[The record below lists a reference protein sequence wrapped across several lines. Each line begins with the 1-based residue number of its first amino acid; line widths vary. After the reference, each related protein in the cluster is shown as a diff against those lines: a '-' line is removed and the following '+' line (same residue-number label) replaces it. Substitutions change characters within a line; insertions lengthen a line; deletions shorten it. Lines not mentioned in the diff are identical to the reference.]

1 MCALKSRQLL
11 FHISASIVFKLRARL
26 RARPNH
32 PSILN
37 GRYLNA
43 LKSRGHKL
51 FFSVAQKLFRVRYVN
66 ATPVYIIYLRAN
78 FYDDKMLCFYVHA
91 YYCMSVTVL

>member
-1 MCALKSRQLL
+1 M
-11 FHISASIVFKLRARL
+11 FHISASRVFKPRARL

-37 GRYLNA
+37 GGYVNA

-51 FFSVAQKLFRVRYVN
+51 FFSVALKLFRVRYVN

-78 FYDDKMLCFYVHA
+78 VYDDSFVLLCSR
-91 YYCMSVTVL
+91 MSVTVL